1 MFSPAAEAGAVNSTV
16 VYRLLLTM
24 CGILLPHILFFIRFF
39 SGTVPAKAVAPF
51 ERGEY
56 MEVSTISKKALINE
70 EIKAPEVR
78 VIDAEGNQIGIIKLE
93 AALRAAD
100 EAGLDLVEIA
110 PDAKPPVCK
119 LMDFG
124 KYRFEREKKEKE
136 NRKKQQIVELKELQL
151 TCTIGEHDFNTKVN
165 HATRFLTQGNKVK
178 VLVKFKG
185 REMAH
190 TEHGTEL
197 LARFREACGEL
208 GTCDKPPVLE
218 GRNMIMIVSPNK
230 ANQNTKGKP
239 KDGKNENS

>member
-1 MFSPAAEAGAVNSTV
+1 MRDYASA
-16 VYRLLLTM
+16 
-24 CGILLPHILFFIRFF
+24 RFF
-39 SGTVPAKAVAPF
+39 VFYAAFSGNRS
-51 ERGEY
+51 RGARRPYKTGEFL
-56 MEVSTISKKALINE
+56 EVSTISKKALINE
-70 EIKAPEVR
+70 EIRAPEVR
-78 VIDAEGNQIGIIKLE
+78 VIDPEGNQLGIIKLE
-93 AALRAAD
+93 DALRAAD

-197 LARFREACGEL
+197 LARFRAACGEL

-230 ANQNTKGKP
+230 SNQNTKGKP
-239 KDGKNENS
+239 KDGKNEDSQGQR

>member
-1 MFSPAAEAGAVNSTV
+1 MS
-16 VYRLLLTM
+16 R
-24 CGILLPHILFFIRFF
+24 
-39 SGTVPAKAVAPF
+39 
-51 ERGEY
+51 
-56 MEVSTISKKALINE
+56 ISKKALINE
-70 EIKAPEVR
+70 EIRSPEVR
-78 VIDAEGNQIGIIKLE
+78 LIDSEGKQLGIIKLAE
-93 AALRAAD
+93 ALRAAD

-165 HATRFLTQGNKVK
+165 HATRFLSQGNKVK

-190 TEHGTEL
+190 TEHGTAL

-208 GTCDKPPVLE
+208 GTCEKPPVLE

-230 ANQNTKGKP
+230 SNQNTKGKP
-239 KDGKNENS
+239 KDGKNEDSQGQR